1 MVHLHL
7 TQAKDANVQTSF
19 LLNILYI
26 ALAVLCGS
34 FRERKSGF
42 WAFKTAFRWWNEPKK
57 LKIFENLEKSGNFD
71 TYYRLE
77 KCQIVCKKNLML
89 FKRGCGCSVNAV
101 EQPEVFLKDL
111 ARLAH
116 RKNGEKSKNE
126 KVKFWVF
133 WMLFLTKFK

>member
-7 TQAKDANVQTSF
+7 TQAKDANVRTSF

-34 FRERKSGF
+34 FRERRSGF
-42 WAFKTAFRWWNEPKK
+42 WGFKTALDDEMSQ
-57 LKIFENLEKSGNFD
+57 KIENFWKFEKKSGNFD

-89 FKRGCGCSVNAV
+89 LHVVVGA
-101 EQPEVFLKDL
+101 QWTL
-111 ARLAH
+111 
-116 RKNGEKSKNE
+116 
-126 KVKFWVF
+126 
-133 WMLFLTKFK
+133 